1 MRYGVAID
9 LHVEESATGEVTW
22 RNIRTLAELAESGG
36 VDVIVLP
43 DHLAYRAGGEGD
55 YSLEDERV
63 GVREA
68 MTIAAALAASTT
80 RIGIGHSVINA
91 PYRPP
96 AMLAH
101 QIAALADIAAGRYSP
116 TIGAGNSFDYD
127 QLGVDGS
134 RRASGLE
141 ECVQVVAE
149 LLRSGT
155 AHLEGTHWT
164 TDRAELAL
172 RPDPAPA
179 IIVAAA
185 GPRAMALAARLGDGW
200 NGWVPTDPES
210 EHVDHLL
217 HRLERACS
225 EHGRE
230 PATIVR
236 TADVVID
243 PLDLA
248 GARQRSIETIDM
260 LADKGFDEV
269 RCWLH
274 SDTTFSARRDALEE
288 YLTLRRRQK

>member
-1 MRYGVAID
+1 MRFGVAID
-9 LHVEESATGEVTW
+9 LHVGESSPGEVTW
-22 RNIRTLAELAESGG
+22 ANIRALARRAEAGG
-36 VDVIVLP
+36 LDVIVLP
-43 DHLAYRAGGEGD
+43 DHLAYRAGGDGD

-68 MTIAAALAASTT
+68 MTIGAAVAASTST
-80 RIGIGHSVINA
+80 IGIGHSVINA

-101 QIAALADIAAGRYSP
+101 QIASLADISGGRYSP

-127 QLGVDGS
+127 QLGVDAT
-134 RRASGLE
+134 RRADGLE

-179 IIVAAA
+179 IIVAAS
-185 GPRAMALAARLGDGW
+185 GPRAMAVAARLGDGW
-200 NGWVPTDPES
+200 NGWVPTDPAS
-210 EHVDHLL
+210 DHVDHLL
-217 HRLERACS
+217 HRLERACVR
-225 EHGRE
+225 HGRD
-230 PATIVR
+230 PDTVVR

-243 PLDLA
+243 PLDVA
-248 GARQRSIETIDM
+248 GARQRSVETIEM
-260 LADKGFDEV
+260 LAEKGFDEV

-274 SDTTFSARRDALEE
+274 SDATFAARSEALEA
-288 YLTLRRRQK
+288 YLAMRST

>member
-9 LHVEESATGEVTW
+9 LHVGESASGEVAW
-22 RNIRTLAELAESGG
+22 PNIRTLAERAEGG
-36 VDVIVLP
+36 GLDVIVLP
-43 DHLAYRAGGEGD
+43 DHLAYRAGGDGD
-55 YSLEDERV
+55 YSLPDERV

-68 MTIAAALAASTT
+68 MTLAAAIAAATT
-80 RIGIGHSVINA
+80 TIGIGHSVINA

-101 QIAALADIAAGRYSP
+101 QIASLADISGGRYTP

-127 QLGVDGS
+127 QLGVDAT

-179 IIVAAA
+179 ILVAAA
-185 GPRAMALAARLGDGW
+185 GRRAMGVAARLGDGW

-210 EHVDHLL
+210 PHVDELL
-217 HRLERACS
+217 AALDEACG
-225 EHGRE
+225 EHGRD
-230 PATIVR
+230 PATVVR

-243 PLDLA
+243 PLDVA
-248 GARQRSIETIDM
+248 GARQRSIETLEM
-260 LADKGFDEV
+260 LDAKGFDEV

-274 SDTTFSARRDALEE
+274 SDATFDARREALEA
-288 YLTLRRRQK
+288 YLAMRA

>member
-9 LHVEESATGEVTW
+9 LHVGESAPEEVAW
-22 RNIRTLAELAESGG
+22 PNVEALAQLAESGG
-36 VDVIVLP
+36 LDVVVLP
-43 DHLAYRAGGEGD
+43 DHLAYRAGGDGD
-55 YSLEDERV
+55 YSLPDEGV

-68 MTIAAALAASTT
+68 MTTAAAVAASTST
-80 RIGIGHSVINA
+80 IGIGHSVINA

-101 QIAALADIAAGRYSP
+101 QIAALADIAGGRYTP

-127 QLGVDGS
+127 QLGVNGT
-134 RRASGLE
+134 RRASGLA
-141 ECVQVVAE
+141 ECIQVVAE

-185 GPRAMALAARLGDGW
+185 GPKAMEVAARLGDGW
-200 NGWVPTDPES
+200 NGWVPTDPDS

-217 HRLERACS
+217 HRLQRACTD
-225 EHGRE
+225 HGRD
-230 PATIVR
+230 PDTMVR

-243 PLDLA
+243 PLDAA

-260 LADKGFDEV
+260 LAAKGFDEV

-274 SDTTFSARRDALEE
+274 SDATFEARRDALEA
-288 YLTLRRRQK
+288 YLTMRT